1 MKINVYP
8 IVSSLHNQ
16 HVVDEM
22 NLTLDP
28 LRKKG
33 CEFAFVDNAENLYK
47 DCDLA
52 VILVQSGGSEN
63 LFLKAF
69 GQLKEPYYLL
79 TYGANNSLA
88 ASLEIMS
95 FLVRHGLKGEVL
107 HGSEDY
113 LLQRFEALASKKS
126 TAPKKYRLGVLGH
139 PSDWLIASD
148 VDYSKVQDL
157 FGIELVDLPISEV
170 REAYEKEPEELDES
184 LHVGT
189 FNRAEIVKA
198 YRLFK
203 ALEKIVAKHEL
214 NGFTIRCFD
223 LLGSLK
229 TTACLAL
236 ALFNSRKD
244 AIGTCEGDIPSM
256 ISMALAK
263 YDLHTEAFQC
273 NPSRIDVEKNQIV
286 LAHCTL
292 PLTMCEDYVFDTHFE
307 SGIGVG
313 IHGEIKEGDVTL
325 FRVNA
330 DLTEFF
336 VEEGTLEKDMYE
348 RHLCRTQIVLT
359 LPHLDALLTH
369 PLGNHE
375 IVIKGHRAK
384 EIIDILSAKGLKR
397 I

>member
-1 MKINVYP
+1 MKVNVYP

-16 HVVDEM
+16 RIIDEM
-22 NLTLDP
+22 NVMLKP
-28 LRKKG
+28 LSEKG
-33 CEFAFVDNAENLYK
+33 VVFSFVESPKDLYD
-47 DCDLA
+47 DCDLSL
-52 VILVQSGGSEN
+52 VLVQSGGSEN

-69 GQLKEPYYLL
+69 GDLKEPYYLL

-88 ASLEIMS
+88 ASLEILS

-113 LLQRFEALASKKS
+113 LLSRFEELAGKKGKKE
-126 TAPKKYRLGVLGH
+126 AKYRLGVLGH

-148 VDYSKVQDL
+148 VDYDKAREL
-157 FGIELVDLPISEV
+157 FDVELVDLPISEV
-170 REAYEKEPEELDES
+170 ADLYEKEPEQLDES
-184 LHVGT
+184 LNVSS
-189 FNRAEIVKA
+189 FDRRELVKA
-198 YRLFK
+198 YRLYK
-203 ALEKIVAKHEL
+203 ALEKIVSIHRL
-214 NGFTIRCFD
+214 DGFTIRCFD

-236 ALFNSRKD
+236 ALFNSRND
-244 AIGTCEGDIPSM
+244 CLGTCEGDIPSM
-256 ISMALAK
+256 LSMFVSK
-263 YDLHTEAFQC
+263 YVLKTESFQC
-273 NPSRIDVEKNQIV
+273 NPSRIDVERNKIV

-292 PLTMCEDYVFDTHFE
+292 PLSMCESYVFDTHFE

-325 FRVNA
+325 FRIDSA
-330 DLTEFF
+330 LAEFF
-336 VEEGTLEKDMYE
+336 VEEGTLEKDLYE
-348 RHLCRTQIVLT
+348 KHLCRTQIVLS
-359 LPHLDALLTH
+359 LPRLDTILTH

-384 EIIDILSAKGLKR
+384 EIVDYFTAKGLRR